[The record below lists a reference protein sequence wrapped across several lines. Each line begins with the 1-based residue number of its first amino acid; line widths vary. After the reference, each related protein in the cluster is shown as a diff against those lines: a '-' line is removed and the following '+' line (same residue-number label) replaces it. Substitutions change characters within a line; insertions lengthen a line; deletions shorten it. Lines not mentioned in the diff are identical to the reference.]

1 MYEYS
6 LASDVPHSPFLSHS
20 APILISRRPAV
31 GYKRG
36 SVDPL
41 ETFSR
46 DPLASSARFV

>member
-6 LASDVPHSPFLSHS
+6 LASAVPQLPFLSHS
-20 APILISRRPAV
+20 APILISRKPAV

-46 DPLASSARFV
+46 DPLASSTRFI